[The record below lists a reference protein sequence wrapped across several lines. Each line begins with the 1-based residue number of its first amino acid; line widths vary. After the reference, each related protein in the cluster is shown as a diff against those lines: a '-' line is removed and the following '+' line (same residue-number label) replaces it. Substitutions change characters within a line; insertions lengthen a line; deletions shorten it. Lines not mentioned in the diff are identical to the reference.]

1 MELKEEEESATKKKK
16 PVLSTIIKVFLW
28 IIASLLFLVM
38 LVLILIQTSFV
49 QNFARKKVVSYLDNK
64 LKTKVEIGKLDIDFP
79 TTLSLQNIFIPDLS
93 KDTLLYGKEIKVD
106 IDMVKLI
113 SKNIDIKEI
122 TLNGI
127 VAKVKRLPP
136 DSTFNFQFII
146 DAFNS
151 PGKTPKS
158 NSDTSSMQMSIDR
171 ILVNKTR
178 IIYKDLFTGNDM
190 DLTFGHLD
198 TKISK
203 FDPSHMLF
211 DIPSITLNGLHG
223 YFNQLEPLLK
233 PIENTVSE
241 VAAEPGN
248 YLQLLNKEI
257 KLSDID
263 VAYKSDPS
271 HINTSFKI
279 GDAVLHPKTLDLKNN
294 IITLKDASLSNSD
307 IMVQTD
313 SKASDKKPADT
324 VTTAP
329 PTPSMKF
336 IAGNINIENLN
347 LKYDDRS
354 APEVPSGMD
363 YSHLGIQQLSIKAS
377 NVEYST
383 DTILASIES
392 GSMKEKSGFVLNNLS
407 TDFKMDPTGVSLQN
421 LLIETP
427 GSEIKKQA
435 IISYPSLAELKNDP
449 GKLGLNLDLQNSKI
463 NVKDLLEFV
472 PQLKDKM
479 SSLSPSSTLF
489 VDTKIT
495 GQVNNLNFQ
504 QLILRGLTATDIN
517 AKGIVKGLPDPKKI
531 YADITINKFQ
541 TSKKDLLSFIP
552 KNALP
557 QNISLPDAISTNGKI
572 KGGMSN
578 LYADLNLISSL
589 GNASFNGTLK
599 NITDKNKAA
608 YDIVLSTKNLELGKI
623 MQNPKLG
630 PLTANF
636 KAKGTGFNPKTAN
649 VVFSGEI
656 PSVTLN
662 TYNYHNLQAHGT
674 IANKNYKINFT
685 SSDPNLTARLD
696 ANGNFAGKYP
706 TLHLESVIDSIK
718 TQPLNLT
725 AQRNIYHGD
734 INADFSNLDPDHLDG
749 KLIVTH
755 SIYVNDSNRINIDS
769 LSIIAD
775 NSGGN
780 ENIALKS
787 DFLNASIS
795 GKYKLTQLAHIF
807 KKSIDPYYSL
817 DSVKDTVK
825 VAPYDFAINTSV
837 IDNKTLRALLPQ
849 ISSLRTINMHANFAT
864 DSGWS
869 MYAKAPKIVYGNY
882 LIDSLNIEA
891 ATHDST
897 LNFKTSLE
905 RFKSG
910 SSISVYATTLDG
922 TLYQNKFDFDLNIKD
937 EKSKNKYRLGGNFN
951 QPTANK
957 YVFSLKP
964 DSLLLDYKKWEI
976 NKGNQIVIAN
986 KDINA
991 QNFIL
996 SQGSQKLGINSNG
1009 TEPNAPL
1016 QVTFKDFKLETI
1028 TGFIQSDSLMVNGL
1042 LNGNAIVKNIQTQ
1055 PTFTADLGINNLTV
1069 YNDTIGNL
1077 TLKVNNS
1084 VANKYHADIALTG
1097 NGNDINVNGDYNV
1110 DSANSSY
1117 DFVVDLKSFQMKAL
1131 EGLSNGA
1138 IKDASGN
1145 LYGKIAL
1152 NGSLKNPNID
1162 GKIQFN
1168 NTAFNVTQ
1176 LNNVFKIDKE
1186 AIAIINNEGILLNT
1200 FTIKDASNNAIVI
1213 DGAINSKDFLNYTFD
1228 LKIKAR
1234 NFQAINSTN
1243 RDNQLF
1249 YGKMIFSTNLTV
1261 KGTPTH
1267 PIIDGMLSID
1277 DKTDFTVVLPQNTPG
1292 IETRKGIVR
1301 FVDRSAI
1308 AEDSLFMAPYDSL
1321 KKAPFQG
1328 FDISLNIKISKE
1340 AVFNMIVD
1348 AGNGDFLRLKGD
1360 GQLTAG
1366 IDASGKITLVGT
1378 YEIDEGAYN
1387 LTFNFLKRKFNIQK
1401 GSKITWTG
1409 EPTTALIDITAIYIA
1424 DAAPIDLVQDQVQN
1438 SASQPQYKQKLPF
1451 QVALSMKGEL
1461 LKPTI
1466 SFDILLPT
1474 DKDYDVSNAI
1484 VSTVN
1489 TKLDQLRQEPD
1500 QMNKQVFALLL
1511 LNRFVGE
1518 NPFASSGGSSSAG
1531 FVAMQSV
1538 SRLLSEQLNQLAGNL
1553 VQGVDLNVGLAT
1565 TQDYTSGTEQDKTD
1579 LNVGVSKRLLSD
1591 RLTVSVGSDF
1601 QLQGP
1606 QQTNQQQNSLA
1617 GNISINYKLSK
1628 DGKYMLRVYR
1638 KNDYTGEIEGY
1649 VIETGV
1655 GFVISV
1661 DFNKFKEIFTTK
1673 EHRREKRQIKK
1684 QNKEIDANNNSQ
1696 KLKDKTITTP
1706 TKAGKDD

>member
-1 MELKEEEESATKKKK
+1 MELKEEANEPKRKKSVVSAIVKF
-16 PVLSTIIKVFLW
+16 FLW
-28 IIASLLFLVM
+28 IIASVLFLIM
-38 LVLILIQTSFV
+38 LILILIQTSFV
-49 QNFARKKVVSYLDNK
+49 QNFARKKVVSYLQNK
-64 LKTKVEIGKLDIDFP
+64 LKTEVQIGKLDVDFP
-79 TTLSLQNIFIPDLS
+79 TTLSLQKIFIAGQS
-93 KDTLLYGKEIKVD
+93 KDTLMYGKEIKVD

-122 TLNGI
+122 ALNGI

-136 DSTFNFQFII
+136 DSTFNFQFIV

-151 PGKTPKS
+151 PKATTKTKP
-158 NSDTSSMQMSIDR
+158 DTSSMQMSIDR

-223 YFNQLEPLLK
+223 YFNQLKPLQK
-233 PIENTVSE
+233 PIENTISE
-241 VAAEPGN
+241 AAAEPEN

-279 GDAVLHPKTLDLKNN
+279 GDAVLHPKTFDLKNS

-307 IMVQTD
+307 IMVETNSTGAPHKPVD
-313 SKASDKKPADT
+313 TAS
-324 VTTAP
+324 TAP
-329 PTPSMKF
+329 PTPSMKI
-336 IAGNINIENLN
+336 IAGKVNVENLN
-347 LKYDDRS
+347 LKYDDQS
-354 APEVPSGMD
+354 APKAPSGMD
-363 YSHLGIQQLSIKAS
+363 FSHIGIQQLSIKGS
-377 NVEYST
+377 NIQYSS
-383 DTILASIES
+383 DTILASIQS

-407 TDFKMDPTGVSLQN
+407 TDFKMDPTGVSLKN

-427 GSEIKKQA
+427 GSEIKNQA
-435 IISYPSLAELKNDP
+435 IISYPSLTALKNDP
-449 GKLGLNLDLQNSKI
+449 GKLGLNIDLQNSKI
-463 NVKDLLEFV
+463 NIKDLLTFV
-472 PQLKDKM
+472 PQLKDKI
-479 SSLSPSSTLF
+479 SFLSPNSTLF

-504 QLILRGLTATDIN
+504 QLVLRGLTATDIN
-517 AKGIVKGLPDPKKI
+517 ANGIVKGLPDPKKI
-531 YADITINKFQ
+531 YVDLTINKFQ

-557 QNISLPDAISTNGKI
+557 KNISLPAAISANGKI

-608 YDIVLSTKNLELGKI
+608 YDIVLKAKNLEIGKI

-636 KAKGTGFNPKTAN
+636 KAQGTGFDPKTGNAD
-649 VVFSGEI
+649 FSGEI

-662 TYNYHNLQAHGT
+662 KYNYHNLQVHGT
-674 IANKNYKINFT
+674 IADKNYKINFT
-685 SSDPNLTARLD
+685 SSDPNLTAKLD
-696 ANGNFAGKYP
+696 AHGNFSGKYP
-706 TLHLESVIDSIK
+706 TLHLVSTIDSIK

-755 SIYVNDSNRINIDS
+755 SIFVNDSNRINIDS
-769 LSIIAD
+769 LSLIAN
-775 NSGGN
+775 NSGET
-780 ENIALKS
+780 ENIFLKS
-787 DFLNASIS
+787 DFLNASII
-795 GKYKLTQLAHIF
+795 GKYKLTQLGDVF
-807 KKSIDPYYSL
+807 KQAIDPYYSI
-817 DSVKDTVK
+817 DSLKDTVK
-825 VAPYDFAINTSV
+825 VAPYDFAINASV

-849 ISSLRTINMHANFAT
+849 MRELRTINMQANFAT

-882 LIDSLNIEA
+882 IIDSFNIEA

-910 SSISVYATTLDG
+910 SSVSVYATTLDG
-922 TLYQNKFDFDLNIKD
+922 TLQHNNFDFNLNIKD
-937 EKSKNKYRLGGNFN
+937 EKSKNKYRLAGSFN
-951 QPTANK
+951 QPSSNK

-964 DSLLLDYKKWEI
+964 DSLLLNYKKWEI
-976 NKGNQIVIAN
+976 NKSNQIIIAN

-996 SQGSQKLGINSNG
+996 SQGSQQLRINSNG
-1009 TEPNAPL
+1009 TEANGPL
-1016 QVTFKDFKLETI
+1016 EVNFKDFKIETI
-1028 TGFIQSDSLMVNGL
+1028 TGFIQNDSLMVNGL

-1055 PTFTADLGINNLTV
+1055 PTFTADFGINNLSV

-1077 TLKVNNS
+1077 TVKVNNN

-1097 NGNDINVNGDYNV
+1097 NGNDIKVNGDYNV
-1110 DSANSSY
+1110 DSANSTY
-1117 DFVVDLKSFQMKAL
+1117 DFVIDLKSFQMKAL

-1152 NGSLKNPNID
+1152 KGSLKKPNID

-1176 LNNVFKIDKE
+1176 LNNVFKIDNE

-1234 NFQAINSTN
+1234 SFQAINSTDK
-1243 RDNQLF
+1243 DNQLF

-1267 PIIDGMLSID
+1267 PIIDGTLSID

-1292 IETRKGIVR
+1292 IEKRKGIVR
-1301 FVDRSAI
+1301 FVNRSAVT
-1308 AEDSLFMAPYDSL
+1308 EDSLFMKPYDSL
-1321 KKAPFQG
+1321 QKAPFQG
-1328 FDISLNIKISKE
+1328 FDISLNIKVSKN

-1378 YEIDEGAYN
+1378 YEIDDGAYN
-1387 LTFNFLKRKFNIQK
+1387 LTFNFLKRKFIIQK

-1409 EPTTALIDITAIYIA
+1409 EPTSALIDITAIYIA
-1424 DAAPIDLVQDQVQN
+1424 DAAPIDLVQDQLEN
-1438 SASQPQYKQKLPF
+1438 STSQPQYKQKLPF

-1461 LKPTI
+1461 LKPLI
-1466 SFDILLPT
+1466 SFDILLPA
-1474 DKDYDVSNAI
+1474 DKNYDVSNAI

-1518 NPFASSGGSSSAG
+1518 NPFASSIGSAGAG

-1565 TQDYTSGTEQDKTD
+1565 TQDYTTGTKQDRTD

-1638 KNDYTGEIEGY
+1638 KNDYTGELDGY

-1673 EHRREKRQIKK
+1673 EHRREKREIKS
-1684 QNKEIDANNNSQ
+1684 QNKKMDANDDSL
-1696 KLKDKTITTP
+1696 KLKDKSITTP